1 MVLPVLLPAVCFDNE
16 VHVAGLLVLP
26 SRLMLTGLWL
36 TTVCVVSAGLTTVVL
51 LFLPPSCCCFCR
63 ADHRC
68 VVVSAG
74 LTTVVLLFCRADH
87 RCAVVSAGLTTGVLL
102 FVQG

>member
-36 TTVCVVSAGLTTVVL
+36 TTVCVVSAGVTTVVL
-51 LFLPPSCCCFCR
+51 PFLQS
-63 ADHRC
+63 
-68 VVVSAG
+68 
-74 LTTVVLLFCRADH
+74 
-87 RCAVVSAGLTTGVLL
+87 
-102 FVQG
+102 